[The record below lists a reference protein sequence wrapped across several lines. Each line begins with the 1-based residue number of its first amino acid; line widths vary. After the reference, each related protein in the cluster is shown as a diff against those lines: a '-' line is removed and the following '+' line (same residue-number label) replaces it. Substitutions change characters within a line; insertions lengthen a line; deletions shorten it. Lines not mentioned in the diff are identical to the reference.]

1 MSLKLK
7 LKINAKS
14 LVAESKIIR
23 QEERKLLA
31 NRRGEWLLSY
41 NSIHAHRVKN
51 VRGASRVSNL
61 VRAFLSGI
69 PYRSIEA
76 TRKPEKESEFQTYT
90 LPSALDKLKRHGVR
104 NSGKDF
110 MAWIEAE

>member
-1 MSLKLK
+1 MSLKLH

-31 NRRGEWLLSY
+31 NRRGEWLLAY
-41 NSIHAHRVKN
+41 NSIHNHRVEN

-61 VRAFLSGI
+61 VRGFLAGV
-69 PYRSIEA
+69 PYKSIEA
-76 TRKPEKESEFQTYT
+76 KRKPEKEDGFQRYT
-90 LPSALDKLKRHGVR
+90 LPSALDKLKRHGIR

-110 MAWIEAE
+110 MAWLEAE